1 MREKICCPN
10 CAHINDACAKTCEN
24 CHADLVSGYQ
34 QTQEIKPKKKKSKGY
49 ER

>member
-1 MREKICCPN
+1 MSEKICCPN

-34 QTQEIKPKKKKSKGY
+34 QTQEIKLLFDKQNQNF
-49 ER
+49 